1 MADEYDFP
9 VPTVNGQLITVSWLA
24 NNPIRIYRLL
34 RTLVQQRLVSY
45 RLLTGRVDLTGTGS
59 GIYEI
64 TESIFSDQNGAVVN
78 PLAEYPMTTVG
89 VSTMAVVRAQDGLK
103 TIISDEAIAHNRI
116 DKVMRDLVKIANQ
129 LVFQQDATALAAIAS
144 RSRRRRPVRRRGR
157 RARPTRSSTCCS
169 RTPHQE
175 ENQGYS
181 ADTVVTTPTLFA
193 YAVGRATVLNFLPR
207 EANNVLTRD
216 INQIEIAG
224 KTWLKT
230 TNMPG
235 RCVRARPRLDDARVA
250 RLRAA
255 RRRLPGRPVRHDVGC
270 GVQAVPRRG
279 RRRCRGPGPHR
290 ARADGPGAELGSRP
304 DGDLITW
311 LTRPTW

>member
-1 MADEYDFP
+1 MAGEYDFP

-24 NNPIRIYRLL
+24 NNPLRIYRLL

-64 TESIFSDQNGAVVN
+64 SESIFSDQNGAVVN

-89 VSTMAVVRAQDGLK
+89 VSTMAVVRALKNGLK

-144 RSRRRRPVRRRGR
+144 AVTKTTAGAAAWTAGTSNPFLDVLL
-157 RARPTRSSTCCS
+157 ADASI
-169 RTPHQE
+169 QE

-193 YAVGRATVLNFLPR
+193 NAVGRATVLNFLPR
-207 EANNVLTRD
+207 EAGNVLTRD
-216 INQIEIAG
+216 INQIDLAG

-230 TNMPG
+230 TNMPVG
-235 RCVRARPRLDDARVA
+235 VSALVLDSTMLGSLAYERLAGGYQGDPSDMSSGVESKRYRDDDVDGVVVQARIVRAPMVQEPNSARV
-250 RLRAA
+250 
-255 RRRLPGRPVRHDVGC
+255 
-270 GVQAVPRRG
+270 
-279 RRRCRGPGPHR
+279 
-290 ARADGPGAELGSRP
+290 
-304 DGDLITW
+304 
-311 LTRPTW
+311 LTGI